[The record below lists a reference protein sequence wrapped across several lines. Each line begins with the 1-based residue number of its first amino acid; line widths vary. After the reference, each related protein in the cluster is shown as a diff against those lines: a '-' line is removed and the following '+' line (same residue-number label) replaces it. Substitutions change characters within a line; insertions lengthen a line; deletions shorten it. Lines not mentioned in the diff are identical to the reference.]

1 MPAPTTKSDSGSSV
15 KTENAK
21 EFNNVLNSA
30 LNELIDIQKNDEN
43 EPGWIQ
49 YMKTD
54 AWEEKY
60 YGKNS

>member
-1 MPAPTTKSDSGSSV
+1 MKIENKKSA
-15 KTENAK
+15 E
-21 EFNNVLNSA
+21 EFNNVLKNA
-30 LNELIDIQKNDEN
+30 LNELIDIQKNKDD
-43 EPGWIQ
+43 EPGWMQ